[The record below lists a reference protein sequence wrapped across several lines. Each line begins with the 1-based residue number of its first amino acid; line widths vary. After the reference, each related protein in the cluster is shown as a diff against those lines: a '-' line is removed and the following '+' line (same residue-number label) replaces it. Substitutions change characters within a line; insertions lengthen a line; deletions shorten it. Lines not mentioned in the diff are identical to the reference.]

1 MLPTSSFLI
10 YCKHIVGQMPA
21 VSPQTQTPLLNWLT
35 HLNFNLDR
43 YLIKAGSISPPLLL
57 YYINYS
63 SLLAWNRKIPLS
75 NVAVPW
81 YSSCI

>member
-43 YLIKAGSISPPLLL
+43 YLIKAVSIL
-57 YYINYS
+57 NT
-63 SLLAWNRKIPLS
+63 PLS
-75 NVAVPW
+75 WPVMVVLDRFTHYHNKTNSLW
-81 YSSCI
+81 KKL